1 MIQVRIG
8 QEEKEFISHIEKSLS
23 KLAKEE
29 YTAFLD
35 MFDSSRVSDD
45 GLILA
50 LRYLN
55 EDRPIMK
62 IDDPTKIK
70 CPGQRISIGQYN
82 DGSGYYMDY
91 DLTTN
96 GELNDL
102 SIHVGFFKHG
112 VDYSVSLEDLRTM

>member
-8 QEEKEFISHIEKSLS
+8 QEEKEFISYIEKALS

-35 MFDSSRVSDD
+35 MFDSSRVSND

-50 LRYLN
+50 LKYLD
-55 EDRPIMK
+55 EDCPIMK

-70 CPGQRISIGQYN
+70 CSGQHISIKQYN

-91 DLTTN
+91 DLTTD
-96 GELNDL
+96 GEVNDL
-102 SIHVGFFKHG
+102 TIHVEFLKHG
-112 VDYSVSLEDLRTM
+112 VDYSVSLEDLHTM